1 LGGILQGYEFVLL
14 LLVLLLI
21 LGPSKLPALARSL
34 GEAVREFRRA
44 SQGLYE
50 EPAGGKGEEKERVA

>member
-1 LGGILQGYEFVLL
+1 LGGILQGYEFLLL

-34 GEAVREFRRA
+34 GQAVREFRRA
-44 SQGLYE
+44 SQGLYDE
-50 EPAGGKGEEKERVA
+50 AEKGEREKRVA